1 MQNRTAALSTSRTCS
16 TIKLWDLII
25 LIFVISK
32 IFKCAFF
39 NLDMARGSGRILI
52 FVLYAI
58 LGVYLL
64 NVGLQFVNLPEFLL
78 KANKWIVI
86 IGGGL
91 LIFESL
97 KFLGAKKRV

>member
-1 MQNRTAALSTSRTCS
+1 
-16 TIKLWDLII
+16 
-25 LIFVISK
+25 
-32 IFKCAFF
+32 
-39 NLDMARGSGRILI
+39 MARGSGRILI

>member
-1 MQNRTAALSTSRTCS
+1 M
-16 TIKLWDLII
+16 
-25 LIFVISK
+25 V
-32 IFKCAFF
+32 
-39 NLDMARGSGRILI
+39 RGNGRILI
-52 FVLYAI
+52 FVLYAL

-91 LIFESL
+91 LIFESF
-97 KFLGAKKRV
+97 KFLKQRRTV

>member
-1 MQNRTAALSTSRTCS
+1 
-16 TIKLWDLII
+16 
-25 LIFVISK
+25 
-32 IFKCAFF
+32 
-39 NLDMARGSGRILI
+39 MARGNGKTFIFILY
-52 FVLYAI
+52 VL

-78 KANKWIVI
+78 KLNKWIVV

-97 KFLGAKKRV
+97 KFLKQTRKS